1 MNTKKLCLGY
11 TDSYVG
17 ADISPFNKIFEDK
30 KNVSHAGWDGVDA
43 LILWGGEDIHP
54 SFYGQKPHPMN
65 QATGSV
71 SNRDTR
77 EKFAI
82 EEAVKLGIPIIGIC
96 RGAQFLCAVAGG
108 TLVQHCMG
116 HTMSHLITCKNGYDG
131 EELQMMSSSAHHQM
145 LNPWNLP
152 DDHYELLAWSSE
164 RHAHKYLDGDQK
176 EIPEM
181 KLNPE
186 PEIVYFPCL
195 KGLAIQGHPEWMP
208 MQSTFTQYCL
218 HLVNEFLLNPQ
229 PA

>member
-1 MNTKKLCLGY
+1 MKRNLCLGY
-11 TDSYVG
+11 TESYVG
-17 ADISPFNKIFEDK
+17 AATFPFDSLFKDK
-30 KNVSHAGWDGVDA
+30 KNVTREGWDGVDA

-54 SFYGQKPHPMN
+54 SFYGEKHHPMN
-65 QATGSV
+65 QASV
-71 SNRDTR
+71 GISGRDSR

-82 EEAVKLGIPIIGIC
+82 EEAVKLGIPIIGVC

-116 HTMSHLITCKNGYDG
+116 HTMQHLITCKNGY
-131 EELQMMSSSAHHQM
+131 EEEIQMMTSSAHHQM

-152 DDHYELLAWSSE
+152 EDHYEVLAWSSE
-164 RHAHKYLDGDQK
+164 RRAHKYENGERQ

-186 PEIVYFPCL
+186 PEIVYFPYL

-208 MQSTFTQYCL
+208 ADSTFVKYCL
-218 HLVNEFLLNPQ
+218 HLINEFLLNPQ